1 MKSPTS
7 QSENPRMSRPHP
19 RSRTTKGRL
28 MEKSKGNIYLGG
40 SQGRP
45 LLMDLGQL
53 LVCRTCNL
61 EEELNAEWR
70 KQEQAGTH

>member
-1 MKSPTS
+1 MK
-7 QSENPRMSRPHP
+7 
-19 RSRTTKGRL
+19 L
-28 MEKSKGNIYLGG
+28 MAKSKGNICLGG

-53 LVCRTCNL
+53 LVCRACSL

-70 KQEQAGTH
+70 EQEQAGTYLGTSTSVGHVIES